1 MVAQYG
7 AKKGKTELQ
16 MKTEPTH
23 GNLQRTEL
31 EDVHGIHV
39 KLQFGDVA
47 ALGDLNII
55 HDQLLSLRF
64 QSKRVLRI
72 HIESR
77 ALL

>member
-1 MVAQYG
+1 
-7 AKKGKTELQ
+7 

>member
-1 MVAQYG
+1 MIAQYG

-16 MKTEPTH
+16 MKTELAH
-23 GNLQRTEL
+23 GNLQRTEF

-55 HDQLLSLRF
+55 HDQLLPLRF
-64 QSKRVLRI
+64 QSKCVLRI
-72 HIESR
+72 STESR
-77 ALL
+77 DLQ

>member
-39 KLQFGDVA
+39 ELQFGD
-47 ALGDLNII
+47 LGDLNII

-72 HIESR
+72 HIESH
-77 ALL
+77 ALQ

>member
-16 MKTEPTH
+16 MKTELAH

-31 EDVHGIHV
+31 EDVHRIHV

-64 QSKRVLRI
+64 QSKRVLHI
-72 HIESR
+72 HIELR